1 MRSEGFEPA
10 IAAIHRPQ
18 KYASD
23 CKPRGIS
30 KPSATLVMFL

>member
-1 MRSEGFEPA
+1 MRSEGFEAA

-23 CKPRGIS
+23 CKPHSNGKR
-30 KPSATLVMFL
+30 SATLVIFP